1 MTGLVDKFL
10 LFSARLNKNYPD
22 SDVNSYFAILF
33 SILFGYVYCFK
44 KRDIGLIAYA
54 ILALY
59 CMLTEFDS
67 PTTHVIIFW
76 SFCYGIIMEFEI
88 RRGRGRRRKCRK
100 NSNAAIFAIRPEYAK
115 KHSGRNKK
123 YEYRK

>member
-44 KRDIGLIAYA
+44 KRDIGSIAYA

-67 PTTHVIIFW
+67 PTTHVIIFGAFAMALLW
-76 SFCYGIIMEFEI
+76 
-88 RRGRGRRRKCRK
+88 
-100 NSNAAIFAIRPEYAK
+100 NSRSEEAEEGEENAEK
-115 KHSGRNKK
+115 
-123 YEYRK
+123 